1 MQLAKAH
8 SVSGFTAFP
17 DDQLLSM
24 QPCENY
30 NSIQDSISDVDVYEQ
45 HWSTI
50 AEWAKKTELVMIT
63 DMYFFFFFLF
73 LFPSLPSPIV

>member
-1 MQLAKAH
+1 MVQLAKAH

-30 NSIQDSISDVDVYEQ
+30 NSISDVDIYEQ